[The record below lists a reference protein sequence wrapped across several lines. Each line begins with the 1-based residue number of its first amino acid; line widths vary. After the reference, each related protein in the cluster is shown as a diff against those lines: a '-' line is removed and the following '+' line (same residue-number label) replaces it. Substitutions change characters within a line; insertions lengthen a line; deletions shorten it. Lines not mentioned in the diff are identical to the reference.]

1 MWLNSETAYSLP
13 LHSATVA
20 GQLKIG
26 AACSDPNAITSRA
39 KQENRIFPQAIMA

>member
-1 MWLNSETAYSLP
+1 MLLNSETAYSLP

-26 AACSDPNAITSRA
+26 AACSDTDVVTSRA
-39 KQENRIFPQAIMA
+39 KQENRIFPQAIIA